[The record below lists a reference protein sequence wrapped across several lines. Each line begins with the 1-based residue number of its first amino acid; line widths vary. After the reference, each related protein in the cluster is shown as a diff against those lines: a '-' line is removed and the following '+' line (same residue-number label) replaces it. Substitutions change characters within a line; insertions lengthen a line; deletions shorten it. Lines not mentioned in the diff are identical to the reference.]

1 MQIEVGV
8 ILDGKVTGI
17 TNFGAFVDLG
27 EGKSGM
33 VHISEVAPTYVADI
47 NEHITMGQQVK
58 VKVLSISDVGKISLS
73 IKRTVEQPH
82 VDSSRPVGPRPA
94 GPRSDGPRPAG
105 PRPVGPRPAGFRPA
119 VAPRVKAPA
128 KPASP
133 DDYQRDPNEPVDQN
147 FENMLNK
154 FKQSSTDR
162 FSDLKRKNPD
172 AGRTRKR

>member
-1 MQIEVGV
+1 MQIEVGA

-27 EGKSGM
+27 DGKSGM

-58 VKVLSISDVGKISLS
+58 VKVLAISDVGKISLS
-73 IKRTVEQPH
+73 IKRTVEQPRS
-82 VDSSRPVGPRPA
+82 DSLRPA
-94 GPRSDGPRPAG
+94 GPRSDGSRPM
-105 PRPVGPRPAGFRPA
+105 GPRPAGSRPTGPRPA
-119 VAPRVKAPA
+119 AAPRPKPPA
-128 KPASP
+128 TPAGP

-154 FKQSSTDR
+154 FKQTSTDR
-162 FSDLKRKNPD
+162 FSDIKRKNPD
-172 AGRTRKR
+172 AGRSRKR